1 MVKKSNN
8 VSSLRSQ
15 FKATP
20 ISKLKKIV
28 DEDNAAIG
36 AQSNEYLSLED
47 GKTVKVRIFPGHPG
61 VEGFYVKKKCYWL
74 PFTTKDGEPR
84 RSTVLDSIVHG
95 GTKLD
100 IVDEYT
106 KFAKKKCTKDAAKI
120 EALTGNGPNS
130 NSLNPQYS
138 WLCYADKVS
147 GDEELKAKLWEF
159 KSMVRNALNKLS
171 FSEDEDEP
179 IEVDPFTDID
189 EGVPVMVKYMKT
201 PNKKKGEQYYD
212 VTFPKKMTARPLS
225 DGELE
230 YFAGL
235 KPLTEVLP
243 PYGMNE
249 FDRAL
254 EGLQNF
260 DEEHEIGLFED
271 EDWLVRVEEIK
282 EQYEGRDCPEDDDEP
297 KKKTSKKKVSKVVE
311 EDEDETEEEEEKPK
325 KKATSKKSKV
335 VEEEE
340 ETEEEEEE
348 TEEEEEEETPA
359 EDGDELDELDRSEL
373 KKYIKDNDLEVTVKK
388 SMSDDD
394 IREAIREAM
403 GGEEETEEEEETED
417 DDEEQEEEKPK
428 AKLSLKDIQ
437 NRLKGKK

>member
-100 IVDEYT
+100 VVDEYT
-106 KFAKKKCTKDAAKI
+106 KFAKKKCIKDAAKI

-271 EDWLVRVEEIK
+271 EDWLARVEEIK
-282 EQYEGRDCPEDDDEP
+282 EQYEGGDSSEDDDEP

-311 EDEDETEEEEEKPK
+311 DEE
-325 KKATSKKSKV
+325 
-335 VEEEE
+335 
-340 ETEEEEEE
+340 EEEEEE
-348 TEEEEEEETPA
+348 TEEEEEAPA